1 MSRTPRRKNWLL
13 LVAGGLQGVPEIS
26 FDTQSI
32 GKIPDNME
40 RADVCG
46 SMTPNAINAV
56 VRLKLVR
63 QPTLETAGFSNIDRG
78 E

>member
-1 MSRTPRRKNWLL
+1 
-13 LVAGGLQGVPEIS
+13 
-26 FDTQSI
+26 
-32 GKIPDNME
+32 ME

-63 QPTLETAGFSNIDRG
+63 QPTLEAAGFSDIDRG